1 MARVSKVQDGGIILC
16 DEWKLWPMDDRNWEL
31 CELRDGVWRP
41 CGRYYSYNTVG
52 EAIAYVVDVE
62 LKRKA
67 TDTAMDLMAALA
79 EWRAVM
85 DGIAETLR

>member
-16 DEWKLWPMDDRNWEL
+16 DGWKLWPMDDRNWEL

-41 CGRYYSYNTVG
+41 CGRFYSYNTVG
-52 EAIAYVVDVE
+52 EAIAYVADVE

-67 TDTAMDLMAALA
+67 TATALDLLEALA
-79 EWRAVM
+79 TYRDIVE
-85 DGIAETLR
+85 GIAESLR